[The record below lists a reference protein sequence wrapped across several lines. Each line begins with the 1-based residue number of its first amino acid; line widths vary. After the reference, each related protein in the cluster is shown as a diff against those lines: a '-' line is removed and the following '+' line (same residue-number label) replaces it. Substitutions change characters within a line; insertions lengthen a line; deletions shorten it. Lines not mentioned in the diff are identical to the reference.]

1 MQINI
6 KYNKKGLQ

>member
-6 KYNKKGLQ
+6 KMMPLQL